1 MAEACSSKASLDPY
15 GDHEGPLF
23 YEADGAS
30 PLVTD
35 GKDPLPPRPYCAM
48 NPGVRF
54 RTSRAVLAS
63 AVGAGLAA
71 LLALVVPV
79 SGVEAAGSTRVPRF
93 SVQEKD
99 LNLDESVRLADFLS
113 ARGVRI
119 VTTRDSDVF
128 VPLEDRARIANASSA
143 DLFVSVHNNGSFDRA
158 QRGVEIYHQ
167 LGSDAGRRLA
177 ERILA
182 GLTRA
187 TGFPPGGVFSRPG
200 EHGDYYFLLR
210 NVNTLSLIVE
220 GGYVSSPDEAPA
232 LADPEVR
239 QKMAEAIG
247 EAVLEQFAADVR
259 RGPGPPAPLLDVPL
273 AGPQTVTSLLS
284 PDNRA
289 ELGWA
294 GAAVPGMAYSV
305 WRDGVRVA
313 DIPATGQARLAF
325 RDPVPLEP
333 GSHRYEVQ
341 ASLSVGGLVAA
352 LSKAVPVDASR
363 PAVVV
368 VDAGHGGNDPGA
380 IGPR

>member
-1 MAEACSSKASLDPY
+1 M
-15 GDHEGPLF
+15 
-23 YEADGAS
+23 
-30 PLVTD
+30 
-35 GKDPLPPRPYCAM
+35 
-48 NPGVRF
+48 
-54 RTSRAVLAS
+54 
-63 AVGAGLAA
+63 AA
-71 LLALVVPV
+71 LVALVVPV

-93 SVQEKD
+93 SVQEKG
-99 LNLDESVRLADFLS
+99 LNLDELVRLTEFLR
-113 ARGVRI
+113 ARGVQV
-119 VTTRDSDVF
+119 VTTRDRDVF
-128 VPLEDRARIANASSA
+128 VPLEDRARIANAAGA

-187 TGFPPGGVFSRPG
+187 TGFPSGGVFSRPG

-210 NVNTLSLIVE
+210 NVDTLSLIVE

-273 AGPQTVTSLLS
+273 AGPQAVTSLLS
-284 PDNRA
+284 PDHRA
-289 ELGWA
+289 TLAWA
-294 GAAVPGMAYSV
+294 AAPGVAYSV

-313 DIPATGQARLAF
+313 DIPATGQARIAF
-325 RDPVPLEP
+325 EDPVPLEP

-341 ASLSVGGLVAA
+341 ASLSLGGLVVA

-368 VDAGHGGNDPGA
+368 VDAGHGGKDPGA